1 MQCTSNLCLWC
12 RTSVRR
18 TVRSELLRF
27 HSSVISLCLELTLQE
42 NSFLTRF
49 TPTLSHSCCIWTI
62 MKTQF
67 GRWYNCTRSIDNNNS
82 YILCDS
88 YWQPNRNVGWQLC
101 SRTMDQQINWWM
113 YLDILLH
120 IQSRVMK
127 LSLESCSCSFMIFW
141 KGIYT
146 GTVIDLEVIWSQVSD
161 TKIKLPLK
169 NLVHCRYSVIIML
182 QHWFTKMASPCA
194 AIVHVL
200 SKCISHCSELPISRH
215 QYAGNY
221 KYGRIKLSHKFVN
234 FWIQK
239 LSLYRCRTVPCYIW
253 NYTFTMIIRVK
264 IPKENTFLK
273 LISQ

>member
-18 TVRSELLRF
+18 TARSELLRF
-27 HSSVISLCLELTLQE
+27 HCSVISPCLELTLQK

-101 SRTMDQQINWWM
+101 SRTTDQQINWWM

-146 GTVIDLEVIWSQVSD
+146 GTVTDLEVIWSQVSD
-161 TKIKLPLK
+161 TKIKMPLK
-169 NLVHCRYSVIIML
+169 NLVHCRIVLLLCYNID
-182 QHWFTKMASPCA
+182 SPKWRH
-194 AIVHVL
+194 HVQQL
-200 SKCISHCSELPISRH
+200 SMFWVSAYHTAVNYLLVDISTLGTI
-215 QYAGNY
+215 NM
-221 KYGRIKLSHKFVN
+221 V
-234 FWIQK
+234 
-239 LSLYRCRTVPCYIW
+239 V
-253 NYTFTMIIRVK
+253 
-264 IPKENTFLK
+264 
-273 LISQ
+273 